1 MIRGEKLLTN
11 NYQVVITIC
20 DLKEVWNTRTIKIA
34 FDWRNVRI
42 CGKYVWINIEVV
54 IAIATASTASGTGN
68 PLMKIGTRIPP
79 PVHANTILTN
89 LKLSGASGFILL
101 NTLFPIRQKS
111 NKRQRKVRN
120 ACPNNTFIVYLPDI
134 SNILTVK
141 EGISKQT
148 QVSLHCANTMVL
160 AMTQARNVVEQFF
173 LLLSSKVRNTDLQL
187 LVYGI
192 K

>member
-1 MIRGEKLLTN
+1 
-11 NYQVVITIC
+11 
-20 DLKEVWNTRTIKIA
+20 
-34 FDWRNVRI
+34 
-42 CGKYVWINIEVV
+42 
-54 IAIATASTASGTGN
+54 
-68 PLMKIGTRIPP
+68 MKIGTRIPP

-120 ACPNNTFIVYLPDI
+120 ACPNNTFIFYLPDI

-160 AMTQARNVVEQFF
+160 ALGESSTCGAGKCKERVAQVIQLEQKLRKAKCTSPTEAKAF
-173 LLLSSKVRNTDLQL
+173 LIELAGLETSCKV
-187 LVYGI
+187 
-192 K
+192 